1 MKRHGAV
8 GNKRKDFRSDMSDF
22 RHKYMDS
29 RGEMMMSSGIKTVAL
44 MVMNV
49 IMVQRVT

>member
-1 MKRHGAV
+1 MSFH
-8 GNKRKDFRSDMSDF
+8 SDMSDF
-22 RHKYMDS
+22 RHKDVDS
-29 RGEMMMSSGIKTVAL
+29 RDDMMVSSGIKTVAL